1 MQTPAKPVSPSEI
14 AALEHAFSSDP
25 SSNAWRQLTEAY
37 VSVGRFMEAMVVCKK
52 GVKARP
58 DDPSA
63 RVLLAGVYA
72 AQGKDRKALE
82 ELAEALKGHPDDVP
96 ANRMA
101 GILQLKLGEKEAGE
115 AALRRAA
122 QARPD
127 DPETLEAMRKWGVA
141 PPPPRPPP
149 APPPVL
155 ERARPAAANA
165 AAAGAA
171 GPAGPARPATSPG
184 VPVQNLSPAGAV
196 ATATG
201 TAHRAR
207 PVRNEAYAE
216 HLAEKFQTEEWQLRH
231 RPPPRKS
238 ARAAVI
244 GTLLL
249 ATVMVVALGGWWAMS
264 AWRKQ
269 RAVEI
274 DRLLKQTRELL
285 EKDAY
290 ASYKEAGQLCEK
302 ILERDPDSLGGRSY
316 LAYVDA
322 IRWGEHGE
330 PEGLREEAK
339 KQVAL
344 AKKLGQTHSHLLAA
358 DAYLRYYGGDPKGA
372 AESLSRFLSGSE
384 GGTSA
389 LLHGTLGII
398 QMQVGDLDGAR
409 ESLLLAQRYAP
420 GDVRIVQHLAEL
432 YRRRGAGFELQ
443 AWTLYEIVLQ
453 RLSKD
458 HVPSILGQAQLLL
471 ERDQPEAAL
480 KGADRVLG
488 TGEGALPRDKVSPR
502 QVAMAH
508 ALRGGALY
516 ALGKAGEGAE
526 EERKA
531 EVLDPTSPDIQDLFG
546 RRKLR
551 AGDWKGAQANFEKAI
566 QLDPAR
572 ASFVKSLGDAL
583 RTGGE
588 VDRAMEQYQR
598 AVDMSPKATDARIA
612 RARVW
617 RERKDWG
624 KALDELDRAQKALG
638 TGGTGTGLSQVL
650 VETAEVQQASAAK
663 YDVVRDL
670 YVRALKA
677 DGASCPALFWLG
689 QQAFEQKKPDDA
701 KPLVGDYL
709 RLCPRGP
716 RAAEAQRIQA
726 ALK

>member
-1 MQTPAKPVSPSEI
+1 
-14 AALEHAFSSDP
+14 
-25 SSNAWRQLTEAY
+25 
-37 VSVGRFMEAMVVCKK
+37 
-52 GVKARP
+52 
-58 DDPSA
+58 
-63 RVLLAGVYA
+63 
-72 AQGKDRKALE
+72 
-82 ELAEALKGHPDDVP
+82 
-96 ANRMA
+96 
-101 GILQLKLGEKEAGE
+101 
-115 AALRRAA
+115 
-122 QARPD
+122 
-127 DPETLEAMRKWGVA
+127 
-141 PPPPRPPP
+141 
-149 APPPVL
+149 
-155 ERARPAAANA
+155 
-165 AAAGAA
+165 
-171 GPAGPARPATSPG
+171 
-184 VPVQNLSPAGAV
+184 
-196 ATATG
+196 
-201 TAHRAR
+201 
-207 PVRNEAYAE
+207 VRNEAYAE

-238 ARAAVI
+238 SRAAVI

-249 ATVMVVALGGWWAMS
+249 ATILVSALGGWWAMS
-264 AWRKQ
+264 AWRKR

-372 AESLSRFLSGSE
+372 AESLGRFLSGSE

-409 ESLLLAQRYAP
+409 ESLMLAQRYAP
-420 GDVRIVQHLAEL
+420 GDVRIVQRLAEL

-471 ERDQPEAAL
+471 ERGQPDGAQ
-480 KGADRVLG
+480 KGAERVLG
-488 TGEGALPRDKVSPR
+488 MGENASPR

-508 ALRGGALY
+508 ALRGGALF

-531 EVLDPTSPDIQDLFG
+531 EVLDPTSPDIQDLVG
-546 RRKLR
+546 RRKLH
-551 AGDWKGAQANFEKAI
+551 AGDWKGAQASFEKAM

-572 ASFVKSLGDAL
+572 VSFVKSLGDAL
-583 RTGGE
+583 RGGGE
-588 VDRAMEQYQR
+588 VDKAMEQYQR
-598 AVDMSPKATDARIA
+598 AIDMSPKASDARIA

-617 RERKDWG
+617 RERKDWP

-650 VETAEVQQASAAK
+650 VETAEVQEASAAK
-663 YDVVRDL
+663 FDVVRDL
-670 YVRALKA
+670 YLKALKA

-689 QQAFEQKKPDDA
+689 QQAYEQKKPDDA
-701 KPLVGDYL
+701 RPLIGDYL

-716 RAAEAQRIQA
+716 KSAEAQRIQA